1 MMLKQISYT
10 TGLLV
15 SLDEAKNFLKV
26 GYTTDDTLI
35 STILKTS
42 EFIAENIIHKS
53 IQAKSFEQYIDGY
66 DYDNDLHLKKI
77 KLYNAPIV
85 GTPTVTIYELY
96 NSEGTAYTAFR
107 MVDNV
112 MYTTNNYFTK
122 AREGDGYKIEFDCAI
137 SNAQELEVIKNVILR
152 QSAFLYENRETYLI
166 QHSEENWG
174 VNYNLNDVPIEFKR
188 MLAPIRQPNLGVL

>member
-1 MMLKQISYT
+1 MLKQTSYT

-15 SLDEAKNFLKV
+15 PLTEAKNFLKI

-66 DYDNDLHLKKI
+66 DYNNDKYLTEI
-77 KLYNAPIV
+77 KLLNAPIV
-85 GTPTVTIYELY
+85 GIPTVTIYELY
-96 NSEGTAYTAFR
+96 NSTGTAYTAFR

-112 MYTTNNYFTK
+112 MYANSYFSK
-122 AREGDGYKIEFDCAI
+122 GRKGDGYKIEFDCAI
-137 SNAQELEVIKNVILR
+137 TNAQELEVIKNVILR

-166 QHSEENWG
+166 QHSEENWS
-174 VNYNLNDVPIEFKR
+174 VNYNLSDVPIEFTR
-188 MLAPIRQPNLGVL
+188 ILAPIRQPNLGVL